1 MYSWVESLNYDY
13 LDAELGLLKVLDLR
27 LFETIYYVFGIRI
40 AIGDLSFLPGRN
52 PSFNLT
58 VKALAFG
65 VKLLFYDCKSKF
77 RLFKV
82 TAELG
87 RINFLLLKY
96 FEKMG
101 ERGHLIV
108 RGV

>member
-1 MYSWVESLNYDY
+1 MKL
-13 LDAELGLLKVLDLR
+13 LDLR
-27 LFETIYYVFGIRI
+27 VFETSNYVLGTRI
-40 AIGDLSFLPGRN
+40 VIADLSFLPGRN

-77 RLFKV
+77 RLFNE

-87 RINFLLLKY
+87 RISFLLLKY

-101 ERGHLIV
+101 ERGHFIV
-108 RGV
+108 NGL